1 MIGVSDPA
9 RAELMAGA
17 LARLGTTH
25 SLVVHGEPGMDE
37 VSPVGST
44 SVIEIRAHAV
54 DRWTVEP
61 GAFGITGVTV
71 GDLAGGGPEDN
82 AALIVQILEGRG
94 PVGATA
100 AVTLNAAA
108 AIYVSGVSPSLE
120 AAMAAARDAI
130 QGGEIGRAHV

>member
-1 MIGVSDPA
+1 M
-9 RAELMAGA
+9 
-17 LARLGTTH
+17 
-25 SLVVHGEPGMDE
+25 
-37 VSPVGST
+37 
-44 SVIEIRAHAV
+44 
-54 DRWTVEP
+54 EP

-130 QGGEIGRAHV
+130 QGGAAGRKRLYPRRKRPWRRAQPPPGPLRQPDRQRARRKRLQKKNQT